1 MKRLSALALILVLAG
16 CVAAPQRRAP
26 DTGITPPD
34 RWGADEGE
42 PQKEW
47 WSSFNDT
54 VLDYLIE
61 QAIEEN
67 WSLRAAAARVER
79 AAAQAKM
86 AGADLRPTVGAGM
99 TVLRQKQ
106 NFAGSPIGDFLGL
119 PPGEVPS
126 FTTTNTGLS
135 LETSWEVDL
144 WGRLRA
150 GARAAVAELQA
161 AEEELRGAKLS
172 LAGQVAKA
180 WFAVTEARL
189 QVELAASSAESF
201 RTVADQIRSRYEQ
214 GLSPSVELRLA
225 LSNMEAAEALSAAR
239 REQLDRTVR
248 QLEILLGRYP
258 GGSLPEELDSGELPR
273 LPGAVPTGLPA
284 ELISRRPDLVAAERR
299 LAATDQRTAQ
309 AKRSLYPRLTLT
321 ASGGWATEEL
331 GDLLDGDFGVWSLV
345 AGLAQPIFQGGR
357 LRAGIDAAKATGQEA
372 LAGYANAVLL
382 AYSEV
387 ESALAAERQLVERE
401 IHLASSAEQL
411 IAARRLA
418 EDRYRSGLGNY
429 LTVLESQTRALSAQI
444 ELLDARRSLLDN
456 RIDLHMAL
464 GGGFEEDTSS

>member
-1 MKRLSALALILVLAG
+1 MKKLSASILILLLAG
-16 CVAAPQRRAP
+16 CVAAPQRREP
-26 DTGITPPD
+26 DTGIEPPE
-34 RWGADEGE
+34 RWVSETA
-42 PQKEW
+42 PITEW
-47 WSSFNDT
+47 WSSFDDP
-54 VLDYLIE
+54 VLDSLIDI
-61 QAIEEN
+61 AVEEN
-67 WSLRAAAARVER
+67 WDLRAAAARVER
-79 AAAQAKM
+79 AAAQAKI
-86 AGADLRPTVGAGM
+86 AGADLKPTVGAGM
-99 TVLRQKQ
+99 NVMRQKQ
-106 NFAGSPIGDFLGL
+106 NFAGSPIGDAIGL
-119 PPGEVPS
+119 PPGTVPA
-126 FTTTNTGLS
+126 FTTTSTGLS

-161 AEEELRGAKLS
+161 AEADLRGAKLS
-172 LAGQVAKA
+172 LAGQVSKA

-189 QVELAASSAESF
+189 QAQLAADSAESF

-214 GLSPSVELRLA
+214 GLSPSLELRLA

-239 REQLDRTVR
+239 SEQLDRTVR

-258 GGSLPEELDSGELPR
+258 GGSLLEELDSAELPR

-284 ELISRRPDLVAAERR
+284 ELVARRPDLVAAERR
-299 LAATDQRTAQ
+299 LVASDQRTAQ

-321 ASGGWATEEL
+321 ASGGWASAEL
-331 GDLLDGDFGVWSLV
+331 SDLLDGDFGVWSLI
-345 AGLAQPIFQGGR
+345 AGIAQPVFQGGR
-357 LRAGIDAAKATGQEA
+357 LRAGVDSAKATGAEI
-372 LAGYANAVLL
+372 LAGYANAVLR

-387 ESALAAERQLVERE
+387 ESALAAEQHLVERE

-429 LTVLESQTRALSAQI
+429 LTVLESQTRALTAQI
-444 ELLDARRSLLDN
+444 ELLNARRSLLDN

-464 GGGFEEDTSS
+464 GGGFEEDTPS

>member
-1 MKRLSALALILVLAG
+1 
-16 CVAAPQRRAP
+16 
-26 DTGITPPD
+26 
-34 RWGADEGE
+34 
-42 PQKEW
+42 
-47 WSSFNDT
+47 
-54 VLDYLIE
+54 
-61 QAIEEN
+61 
-67 WSLRAAAARVER
+67 
-79 AAAQAKM
+79 M
-86 AGADLRPTVGAGM
+86 AGADLKPTVGAGM
-99 TVLRQKQ
+99 NVMRQKQ
-106 NFAGSPIGDFLGL
+106 NFAGSPIGEIV
-119 PPGEVPS
+119 PP

-161 AEEELRGAKLS
+161 AEADLRGARLS
-172 LAGQVAKA
+172 LTGQVAKS

-189 QVELAASSAESF
+189 QAELAADSAESF

-214 GLSPSVELRLA
+214 GLSPSLELRLA

-258 GGSLPEELDSGELPR
+258 GGSLLDELAGGELPR

-284 ELISRRPDLVAAERR
+284 ELVSRRPDLVAAERR
-299 LAATDQRTAQ
+299 LAASDQRTAQ

-321 ASGGWATEEL
+321 ASGGWASSEL
-331 GDLLDGDFGVWSLV
+331 SDLLDGDFGVWSLV

-357 LRAGIDAAKATGQEA
+357 LRAGVDSAKATGEEA

-387 ESALAAERQLVERE
+387 ESALAAERHLVERE

-429 LTVLESQTRALSAQI
+429 LIVLESQTRALTAQI
-444 ELLDARRSLLDN
+444 ELLNARRSLLDN